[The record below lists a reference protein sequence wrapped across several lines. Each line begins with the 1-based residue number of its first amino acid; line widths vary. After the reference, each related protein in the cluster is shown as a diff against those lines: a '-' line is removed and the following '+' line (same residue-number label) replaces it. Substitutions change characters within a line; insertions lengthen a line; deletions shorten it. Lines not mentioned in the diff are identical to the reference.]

1 MPVIRRRANA
11 RHTSIRSGREAG
23 AADRYEP
30 LLRQVRHARNPNDVP
45 LNDVVTTI
53 LELVDP

>member
-1 MPVIRRRANA
+1 VVKRVLLTVCP
-11 RHTSIRSGREAG
+11 RE
-23 AADRYEP
+23 DVERVEP